1 MGVTAR
7 EPPAAREKACATIIS
22 RLGAPAGGNSRHR
35 VEMAEDQV
43 ASAQLL
49 RNFAPLDAM
58 KRENLAALAKKVS
71 VRTLSAGRVLFNQ
84 GDTDKRTVWLV
95 SGAVEVN
102 ENERNIGVLRAGT
115 PETRNP
121 LYPKLPRRV
130 SVRAVDDITFLSIES
145 DLLDV
150 MITWDQ
156 TGTYEVEELQ
166 ATLQAVGSDDW
177 MTTILQTSAFHRIP
191 PANIQAIFQRLQR
204 RPCKAGEVVIKQGDE
219 GDYFYIIVNGKCA
232 VTRET
237 PLSRDGIKLAELGVG
252 DSFGEEALIAEA
264 KRNATITM
272 MTDGVL
278 MRLNKQDFRELMN
291 EPLLQ
296 WVSIEQALAIIARGG
311 RWLDVRLP
319 SEHQT
324 LSIEGAVNVPLYLIR
339 LKLSTLDRNTPYVAY
354 CDTGRRSSAAA
365 YILVERGFD
374 AYVLTGGM
382 NSDGGLPLTRGGPAP
397 KP

>member
-1 MGVTAR
+1 
-7 EPPAAREKACATIIS
+7 
-22 RLGAPAGGNSRHR
+22 
-35 VEMAEDQV
+35 MAEEQ
-43 ASAQLL
+43 AATAQILKM
-49 RNFAPLDAM
+49 FAPLDGM

-71 VRTLSAGRVLFNQ
+71 VKTLSRGRALFSQ

-95 SGAVEVN
+95 SGRVEAIESDRVVAT
-102 ENERNIGVLRAGT
+102 IKGAT
-115 PETRNP
+115 PEARNP
-121 LYPKLPRRV
+121 LFPNLPRRAT
-130 SVRAVDDITFLSIES
+130 VRAIDDISFLSIDS

-156 TGTYEVEELQ
+156 TGSYEVEELQ
-166 ATLQAVGSDDW
+166 AQLQGAGSDDW
-177 MTTILQTSAFHRIP
+177 MTTLLQTNAFHRIP

-204 RPCKAGEVVIKQGDE
+204 TPCRAGEVVIKQGDE
-219 GDYFYIIVNGKCA
+219 GDYFYIIVQGKCA

-237 PLSRDGIKLAELGVG
+237 PLSREGIKLAELSVG

-264 KRNATITM
+264 KRNATVTM
-272 MTDGVL
+272 TTEGVL

-296 WVSIEQALAIIARGG
+296 WVNPEQARAILERGG

-319 SEHQT
+319 SEHQN
-324 LSIEGAVNVPLYLIR
+324 LGIEGSLNVPLYLLR
-339 LKLSTLDRNTPYVAY
+339 LKLSTLDRAKPYIIY

-374 AYVLTGGM
+374 AYVLKGGLGS
-382 NSDGGLPLTRGGPAP
+382 NNGAGLPLTRGPSGD